1 MKFTNVVNLP
11 CTDTIIAV
19 AVGALAHEAG
29 GNRMRWQLIS
39 AVEVAGSASLCGTR
53 MPLRVISVMEVAGCA
68 SLCGTRMR
76 WRLISV
82 VEVAGQSL

>member
-1 MKFTNVVNLP
+1 M
-11 CTDTIIAV
+11 A
-19 AVGALAHEAG
+19 AHFS
-29 GNRMRWQLIS
+29 R
-39 AVEVAGSASLCGTR
+39 VVAGSASLCGTR